1 MVQIPLTFPK
11 VLTANADTLIAVI
24 PVVSFQ
30 EPFLIGNILK
40 PTLLREDDD
49 DDTDIWTGAN
59 TTTKFSFL

>member
-11 VLTANADTLIAVI
+11 ALTANADTLVAVV

-30 EPFLIGNILK
+30 EPFLIGNIPK

-49 DDTDIWTGAN
+49 DDDTDI
-59 TTTKFSFL
+59 